1 MDTPY
6 NIPKVPVLLSSDIA
20 FLPISI
26 TIHHIVQ
33 ALEGGVLVQVAELGT
48 QGGFDFGGIGV

>member
-6 NIPKVPVLLSSDIA
+6 NIPEVPVLLSSDIT
-20 FLPISI
+20 FLSISI
-26 TIHHIVQ
+26 AIHHIVQ

-48 QGGFDFGGIGV
+48 QGGFDFGGVGV